1 MDYRQSKKNF
11 ECGVRLQEG
20 KVTFYGLLIVAIV
33 VTLLVAEIAPSAA
46 NAFLLLL
53 ILGMVLSNVDAFRE
67 LVSAVTTVSKTE
79 RR

>member
-1 MDYRQSKKNF
+1 
-11 ECGVRLQEG
+11 
-20 KVTFYGLLIVAIV
+20 VTFYGLLIVAIV